1 MYEPQ
6 RNLTSVYSCTWCVLR
21 SFLKLSFFHLVS
33 HTANNLYISHV
44 RNILKILILK
54 INPSCDNNFMI
65 FSHLNRPSVCIRAK
79 KNEGS
84 YHGNHGSKHH
94 FDGWWCHTIWISIAK
109 VSWESI
115 LLVCATTLLWNF
127 VILRRFDVQMYIH
140 ISHGLFS
147 LIFKIRDYKL

>member
-21 SFLKLSFFHLVS
+21 SFLKLSFFLLVS
-33 HTANNLYISHV
+33 YTANNLYISHV
-44 RNILKILILK
+44 RNILKFKKSIRHVTTILWYFLTWT
-54 INPSCDNNFMI
+54 D
-65 FSHLNRPSVCIRAK
+65 RVCVLGMK

-84 YHGNHGSKHH
+84 YHGNHSSKHN

-127 VILRRFDVQMYIH
+127 VILRRFDVQMYIY

-147 LIFKIRDYKL
+147 LIFKIKDYKL

>member
-1 MYEPQ
+1 
-6 RNLTSVYSCTWCVLR
+6 
-21 SFLKLSFFHLVS
+21 
-33 HTANNLYISHV
+33 
-44 RNILKILILK
+44 
-54 INPSCDNNFMI
+54 MI
-65 FSHLNRPSVCIRAK
+65 FSHLDRPSVCIRAK

-84 YHGNHGSKHH
+84 SYHGNQGSKHN

-127 VILRRFDVQMYIH
+127 VNLGRFDVQMYTY